1 MALGTVT
8 IRKQGVFGDLWYV
21 IADVQP
27 SAGANYT
34 TGGEGF
40 AAAQVSRTGTL
51 LGVFVVGGGYDATNK
66 RFVEWDAVN
75 KKLVVYNQ
83 TAGTDV
89 GLIEAASNSNFSA
102 AADSVRLICVGK

>member
-21 IADVQP
+21 IADVVP
-27 SAGANYT
+27 SSGANYT

-51 LGVFVVGGGYDATNK
+51 LGVFVAGSVVDATNK
-66 RFVEWDAVN
+66 TVLMWDPTN
-75 KKLVVYNQ
+75 KKLVAYNQ
-83 TAGTDV
+83 TANTDV
-89 GLIEAASNSNFSA
+89 GLIEAASNSNLSG
-102 AADSVRLICVGK
+102 DSFRLICIGK